1 MLLEAQKR
9 KIEAFQSMRSGELQE
24 VQKLKFEIEKEKKDK
39 LKVKKTEREAAQTII
54 KENVVVR

>member
-39 LKVKKTEREAAQTII
+39 LKVKKTEREAA
-54 KENVVVR
+54 